1 MKWSYSLH
9 NTWLGLFAA
18 LCRKVKVDN
27 PWFGVGVTAEVYLL
41 CSNMFFDHVG
51 FFSRCSC
58 NY

>member
-1 MKWSYSLH
+1 MEL
-9 NTWLGLFAA
+9 LPARMAGP
-18 LCRKVKVDN
+18 LCCAVPRSKGVKVAN